1 LHRCYAHLT
10 NYSLNKYNKE
20 GYVLATDSQTDDSSN
35 KSESSDDGR
44 PFAGASKRP
53 ASHVID
59 ELDVR
64 GLIDGEEF
72 WERTEDLAACV
83 LRAMQPDLAL
93 RYRRNFP
100 RDRESLSDAAGPN
113 RSAPDLDDRRCFHV
127 IGLDVMIDEKAQ
139 PRLIEVNSSPSL
151 ALDQEVE
158 VVNEETGESR
168 VRKQVSPV
176 DVAVKVRVMRSVLR
190 LVGDRT
196 LESDLRPICGGGKE
210 EAEEWTLVDRCRR
223 LFAVVQSD
231 TSKGM
236 SAAHYVRFC
245 RNAGLLDLGAFAK
258 ADLEIMHTQLCAQ
271 QEWRANE
278 PAQKLMRWTTFVRA
292 LQQLATRAFPDQD
305 VGAAF
310 GRLLDHVHRNAADG
324 T

>member
-1 LHRCYAHLT
+1 M
-10 NYSLNKYNKE
+10 
-20 GYVLATDSQTDDSSN
+20 LATDDDSSN
-35 KSESSDDGR
+35 KSESSDDGQSYK
-44 PFAGASKRP
+44 GASKRP

-72 WERTEDLAACV
+72 WDRTEDLAACV

-158 VVNEETGESR
+158 VLNEETGESR
-168 VRKQVSPV
+168 IQEAG
-176 DVAVKVRVMRSVLR
+176 VAGGRRGEGPGHAGRVLR
-190 LVGDRT
+190 LG
-196 LESDLRPICGGGKE
+196 
-210 EAEEWTLVDRCRR
+210 
-223 LFAVVQSD
+223 
-231 TSKGM
+231 
-236 SAAHYVRFC
+236 
-245 RNAGLLDLGAFAK
+245 
-258 ADLEIMHTQLCAQ
+258 
-271 QEWRANE
+271 RA
-278 PAQKLMRWTTFVRA
+278 TDA
-292 LQQLATRAFPDQD
+292 LKRI
-305 VGAAF
+305 
-310 GRLLDHVHRNAADG
+310 
-324 T
+324 